1 MVTFTDQG
9 LDSGYSPDAMYTN
22 EDLFEG
28 FTIGE
33 WEVLPGRG
41 VLRRGDQE
49 ERPEPKVFEVLIS
62 LASQD
67 GNLVTRDDLVNDVWD
82 GRPTTDEPINRCLS
96 QLRGHLDDRKLP
108 HEYIE
113 TLQRRGYRLMKP
125 VELHKPSTLSETE
138 ATTESGSNLRMWKVV
153 ATIMALGFLVTIAL
167 TMRSFGPDPEIRSIA
182 VLPIDNLSGDPSNQ
196 YIVDGIKNV
205 LARRLSEIPDLVIK
219 NTRVTY
225 DEEPSHIAEL
235 LDVESVLSGAVQL
248 QGSTLKV
255 TYLVTRGEDNVTIG
269 AGEVDGELDR
279 IFSLQERL
287 ATAVRNELTG
297 SSTPGTITSYTPDSE
312 AYNRY
317 LRGIYALEHR
327 GETDNL
333 ERAVELFQESIR
345 LDEKFGPAYLALA
358 TAYAV
363 MPYYAYAVKPYYRD
377 MPFAETDR
385 AAIQTIEKGVEVDS
399 QIEDAAAMIYGSV
412 YHKQKKWSESEA
424 AYRRAISARVVDSNA
439 FNWYSRM
446 LASVGRLDEALTQ
459 ALAAEA
465 IDPDNG
471 VINSRVAM
479 VHTWLGNSEQAH
491 EFFRRAND
499 FGEKG
504 VTHQLAY
511 ALLLIRDGRIEEA
524 ASIATTASLMLGISV
539 DWVEPV
545 FAAFADLSLAGP
557 ALQVLDQTSHDRTP
571 DLLIQVTARTML
583 RDVDGA
589 MDVARQL
596 EEPGEVFQMDVLFT
610 PELQPLRDHPE
621 FMPLLER
628 LGVVSYWR
636 ESGCAYDGKKAS
648 CTAD

>member
-1 MVTFTDQG
+1 MPTK
-9 LDSGYSPDAMYTN
+9 

-33 WEVLPGRG
+33 WEVLPGHG
-41 VLRRGDQE
+41 VLRRGEQE
-49 ERPEPKVFEVLIS
+49 ERPEPKVFAVLLS
-62 LASQD
+62 LARQD
-67 GNLVTRDDLVNDVWD
+67 GNLVTRDDLVNEVWD

-125 VELHKPSTLSETE
+125 VELHKPCEPAETV
-138 ATTESGSNLRMWKVV
+138 AVAKSGSSSRLWKVV
-153 ATIMALGFLVTIAL
+153 AGIFAVGFLVTIAL
-167 TMRSFGPDPEIRSIA
+167 TMRPWGPGPDIRSIA

-219 NTRVTY
+219 NTRVAY

-255 TYLVTRGEDNVTIG
+255 TYLVTRGEDNVTVG

-327 GETDNL
+327 GETNNL

-345 LDEKFGPAYLALA
+345 LDENFGPAYLALA

-363 MPYYAYAVKPYYRD
+363 MPYYRELSAS
-377 MPFAETDR
+377 ETDR

-399 QIEDAAAMIYGSV
+399 DIEDAAAMIYGSV

-424 AYRRAISARVVDSNA
+424 AYRQAISARVVDSNA
-439 FNWYSRM
+439 LNWYSRM

-465 IDPDNG
+465 IDPDSG
-471 VINSRVAM
+471 VINSRVAIA
-479 VHTWLGNSEQAH
+479 HTWLGNSEQAH

-504 VTHQLAY
+504 ATHQLAY

-524 ASIATTASLMLGISV
+524 ASFATTASQMAGVNV

-557 ALQVLDQTSHDRTP
+557 ALQVLDQASHDRTP
-571 DLLIQVTARTML
+571 GLLIQVTARTL
-583 RDVDGA
+583 LGDVNGA

-596 EEPGEVFQMDVLFT
+596 EEPGEVLQMDLLFS
-610 PELQPLRDHPE
+610 PEFQPLRDHPE
-621 FMPLLER
+621 FLPLLER
-628 LGVVSYWR
+628 LGVIGYWQ
-636 ESGCAYDGKKAS
+636 ESGCTYDGRKAV
-648 CTAD
+648 CKPN